1 MERSELANAAE
12 WSDERRG
19 HFCISR
25 IEIMPYA
32 AFLLP
37 SNFCVSKI
45 GLTAIRKPHLE
56 CRYQCAST
64 FFRQRLISIDPAGN
78 LFCCSLLPRELRR
91 AWREQ
96 EPCPEQRLTPVIR
109 VGAEFT

>member
-1 MERSELANAAE
+1 MERSEISNEAE

-19 HFCISR
+19 HCCISR

-56 CRYQCAST
+56 CRTGIVTSDERY
-64 FFRQRLISIDPAGN
+64 L
-78 LFCCSLLPRELRR
+78 EM
-91 AWREQ
+91 
-96 EPCPEQRLTPVIR
+96 PVIN
-109 VGAEFT
+109 